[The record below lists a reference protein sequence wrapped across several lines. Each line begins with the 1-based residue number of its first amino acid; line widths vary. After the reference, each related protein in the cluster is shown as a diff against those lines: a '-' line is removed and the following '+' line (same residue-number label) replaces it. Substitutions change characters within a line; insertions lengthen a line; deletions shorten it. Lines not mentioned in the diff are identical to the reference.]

1 MRRFSS
7 IALATWVGVLGLA
20 GCAAN
25 DHTQC
30 NKLGLPRLV
39 VLSEVGRVFDD
50 LAAGF
55 CPSQCGS
62 NGAPG
67 KPATATCDTQVLSKL
82 VLVPDFVNL
91 TNYTPGATGLYM
103 GEQMR
108 AALSQRCNSRIYQ
121 AEFGRD
127 LKLSGEGL
135 VALTRDPAEVVKD
148 EFVGQDILI
157 GTYAYSGNRLSLF
170 VRKISGANG
179 VISKMIPK
187 EIEFSCNMLGTKAV
201 ITK

>member
-1 MRRFSS
+1 MRSAARLGLV
-7 IALATWVGVLGLA
+7 AAALGLA
-20 GCAAN
+20 LGGCASN
-25 DHTQC
+25 DHAQC
-30 NKLGLPRLV
+30 TKLGLPRLV
-39 VLSEVGRVFDD
+39 VLNEVGRVFDD
-50 LAAGF
+50 LASGF
-55 CPSQCGS
+55 CPSQCVTPGVPGS
-62 NGAPG
+62 P
-67 KPATATCDTQVLSKL
+67 TAAACEGQGLSRL

-91 TNYTPGATGLYM
+91 TNYAPGATGLYM

-108 AALSQRCNSRIYQ
+108 AALSQRCNSKIYQ

-148 EFVGQDILI
+148 EFAGQDILI

-179 VISKMIPK
+179 VISQMIPK